1 MKVLFT
7 IVLVLAAFMIGRNIN
22 SEQSGVWVVI
32 DRHTTEKGLAEIIQ
46 KAKLVNI
53 NLTIDE
59 SGYDKEGRLKS
70 IRGNVD
76 FGDGGSGSFQS
87 DRVGKIIIKKELNSV
102 NADFSIVVKKRWI

>member
-1 MKVLFT
+1 MKVIF
-7 IVLVLAAFMIGRNIN
+7 IIILVMTAFFVGHKLNADK
-22 SEQSGVWVVI
+22 SGVSVVI

-59 SGYDKEGRLKS
+59 SAYDKEGRLKS

-87 DRVGKIIIKKELNSV
+87 ERVGKIIIKKDLNAGK
-102 NADFSIVVKKRWI
+102 ADFSIVVKKRWI